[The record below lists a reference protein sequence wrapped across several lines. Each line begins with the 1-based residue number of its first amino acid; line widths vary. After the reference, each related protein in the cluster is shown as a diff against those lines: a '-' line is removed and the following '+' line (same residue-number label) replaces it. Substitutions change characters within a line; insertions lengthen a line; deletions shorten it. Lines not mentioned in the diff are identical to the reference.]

1 MMIVRFRSKGE
12 HEDIMKKVRK
22 MRKFAE
28 ELEEC
33 LDDVMEDDEMEF
45 RGGSYRGG
53 SYRDDE
59 DRMEMQGGRYSYRRG
74 RR

>member
-22 MRKFAE
+22 MRKFTE

-33 LDDVMEDDEMEF
+33 LEDVMEDEDAEF
-45 RGGSYRGG
+45 RSSYRGG

-59 DRMEMQGGRYSYRRG
+59 DEMEMHGGRYSYRR